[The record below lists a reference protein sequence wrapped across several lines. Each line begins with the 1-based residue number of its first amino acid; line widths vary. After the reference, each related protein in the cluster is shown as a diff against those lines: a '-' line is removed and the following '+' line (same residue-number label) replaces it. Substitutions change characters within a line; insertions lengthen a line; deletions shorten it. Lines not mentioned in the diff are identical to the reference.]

1 MPTAL
6 VCSDEFAPL
15 ARAESQARGMGG
27 EPLVVVPHPL
37 ADNHP
42 HEVASKAAAI
52 VDEILAVLTEPAG
65 ELAER
70 YRSRFQKLAE
80 RRLKVPGVCTEE
92 VCILDV
98 DRGADGSPGR
108 RRT

>member
-1 MPTAL
+1 M
-6 VCSDEFAPL
+6 

-27 EPLVVVPHPL
+27 EPLVVIPHPI

-52 VDEILAVLTEPAG
+52 VDEILTVLTEPAVD
-65 ELAER
+65 LAER
-70 YRSRFQKLAE
+70 YRSRFLKVAD
-80 RRLKVPGVCTEE
+80 RRLEVSGVCTEQ

-98 DRGADGSPGR
+98 DRGANPVS
-108 RRT
+108 